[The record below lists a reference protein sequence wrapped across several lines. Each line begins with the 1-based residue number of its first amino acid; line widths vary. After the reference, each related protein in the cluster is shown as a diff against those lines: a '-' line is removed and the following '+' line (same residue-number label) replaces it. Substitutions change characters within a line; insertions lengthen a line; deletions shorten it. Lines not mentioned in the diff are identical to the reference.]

1 MMMIKKVI
9 EIIKKEANRNQEST
23 DTVELSWF
31 DMQKPNLSA
40 ITKND
45 ENFIIK
51 AKFTHLHENDTLVCE
66 DGYQIQI
73 LKSED
78 EIVVLTFNYVM
89 DFVKAAYEIGN
100 RHQPICLK
108 SFQIT
113 ILNDISLYDII
124 NNLEKDENIHV
135 TKTEGY
141 FKPNGKAHHKH

>member
-1 MMMIKKVI
+1 MIQKVNN
-9 EIIKKEANRNQEST
+9 IIKKADAKSQEIS

-40 ITKND
+40 ITKKD
-45 ENFIIK
+45 KSFIIK
-51 AKFTHLHENDTLVCE
+51 AKFTHLHEGDILVCE

-73 LKSED
+73 LKSKD
-78 EIVVLTFNYVM
+78 EIVILKFNFVM
-89 DFVKAAYEIGN
+89 DFVKATYEIGN
-100 RHQPICLK
+100 RHQPISLE

>member
-1 MMMIKKVI
+1 MIQKVNN
-9 EIIKKEANRNQEST
+9 IIKKADAKSQEIS

-40 ITKND
+40 ITKKD
-45 ENFIIK
+45 KSFIIK
-51 AKFTHLHENDTLVCE
+51 TKFTHLHEGDILVCE

-73 LKSED
+73 LKSKD
-78 EIVVLTFNYVM
+78 EIVILKFNFVM

-100 RHQPICLK
+100 RHQPISLE